1 LNALRKNTI
10 NQANHQQLQ
19 HQASTNSSH
28 RNYDTSEWEQQIA
41 EYRKIIRELDAKLG
55 EERQLNQSM
64 AQTCAQLQQS
74 IYQLQMQQQH
84 ASALAATA
92 YEQQEWLTERLRLQ
106 AKIGELEV
114 KVNLLEEKYIQ
125 FLLKLDH

>member
-1 LNALRKNTI
+1 MNALRKNTI
-10 NQANHQQLQ
+10 NPSIANHQQLQ
-19 HQASTNSSH
+19 HQASNNSSH

-114 KVNLLEEKYIQ
+114 KVNLLEEK
-125 FLLKLDH
+125 